1 MMNRKLLKIFIKQK
15 KKNEKMG
22 KFNKK
27 TINIPIDQ
35 EKSVDWSQLIAD
47 FENSSVEQA
56 IENIMLKVILIFFSI
71 FFN

>member
-1 MMNRKLLKIFIKQK
+1 
-15 KKNEKMG
+15 MG

-56 IENIMLKVILIFFSI
+56 IENIMLKVILTFFQNFLVKI
-71 FFN
+71 

>member
-1 MMNRKLLKIFIKQK
+1 MNRKLLKNIHKAK
-15 KKNEKMG
+15 KKNKKMG

-35 EKSVDWSQLIAD
+35 EKSVDWSQLIAE

>member
-1 MMNRKLLKIFIKQK
+1 
-15 KKNEKMG
+15 MG

-35 EKSVDWSQLIAD
+35 EIVDVDWSQLIAD

-56 IENIMLKVILIFFSI
+56 IENIMLKVILIFFSN
-71 FFN
+71 FLN